1 MEYSTR
7 INLPQY
13 KRRRVWMAVWRVLV
27 YLVINAVFYAAFAF
41 SEYFRHA
48 AISIV
53 AEAVFAV
60 ISFRLMRL
68 AEFFERSWDGVI
80 VSAWFGR
87 RKKPLPLLVI
97 DTKRVY
103 RDLCPGRGG
112 KIPDRLYLF
121 YGYICN
127 QIHVVVR
134 RNDDGKSYTYSYRDK
149 TEDKAILRYFKEG
162 EEVRHH
168 RCMRYFERKNKS
180 DVRRLLCVGCGQF
193 NLSSA
198 GQCVRCRLPLLK

>member
-1 MEYSTR
+1 M
-7 INLPQY
+7 
-13 KRRRVWMAVWRVLV
+13 
-27 YLVINAVFYAAFAF
+27 
-41 SEYFRHA
+41 
-48 AISIV
+48 
-53 AEAVFAV
+53 
-60 ISFRLMRL
+60 
-68 AEFFERSWDGVI
+68 
-80 VSAWFGR
+80 
-87 RKKPLPLLVI
+87 PLPTQKTNNYVTL
-97 DTKRVY
+97 RN
-103 RDLCPGRGG
+103 LCPDRDE
-112 KIPDRLYLF
+112 KIPDSMYLF

-149 TEDKAILRYFKEG
+149 TADKEILRYFKEG

-198 GQCVRCRLPLLK
+198 DQCVRCRLPLLK